1 MGNLGERLKAAR
13 NAKGIT
19 LIQAEEDTKIR
30 KRYLEALENEEF
42 NVIPGVVYT
51 KGFLKTYA
59 GYLGL
64 DQDEV
69 MTEFRLFNIR
79 EEKPPRPQV
88 RFQEYTAPRR
98 KKSIKWRPSFLTVLL
113 AVAAVITLFIFN
125 NFWNNY
131 SGKTEKTPTD
141 NLTRTETPVE
151 PQKPPAPAD
160 SGNKQPAVVPD
171 TVYGS
176 GYGQPQNPAPG
187 QQLNLVLTTK
197 NQVSWVR
204 VDTDGVKKFS
214 GTMTPGQVQTF
225 NANDNIKIVLGNA
238 GAVEVT
244 YNGRNLGLLGPLGT
258 VKKQEFSRNQ
268 IPVQASP

>member
-1 MGNLGERLKAAR
+1 LGNLGERLKAAR

-171 TVYGS
+171 TVYG
-176 GYGQPQNPAPG
+176 
-187 QQLNLVLTTK
+187 K
-197 NQVSWVR
+197 
-204 VDTDGVKKFS
+204 TDKPSSLRKALCFFLAFS
-214 GTMTPGQVQTF
+214 MF
-225 NANDNIKIVLGNA
+225 C
-238 GAVEVT
+238 
-244 YNGRNLGLLGPLGT
+244 
-258 VKKQEFSRNQ
+258 
-268 IPVQASP
+268 ASESNS